1 MILRRCLLHLQSA
14 HRAFKRTHLYTGT
27 KKCLK
32 KRQILSLV
40 LLIISIQHLRSLKGN
55 EAVAKEQSEK
65 LDRIEADIAGN
76 EKKKREL
83 EREKEIM
90 DERIDILEAL
100 NDRPGATI
108 EDKINGEHKDAFLG
122 WMRTGG
128 RDQTA
133 DQRLRDV
140 IKKSR
145 EYKNITTT
153 SPSTG
158 GYAVP
163 EEIASEV
170 DRLLL
175 KQSDILN
182 EVKVVQV
189 GTSDYKELITI
200 QGGNSGWVGED
211 GSRTA
216 TGTPTLRE
224 VVPTWG
230 ELYAYPQI
238 TEWSAQ
244 DMFFNVQ
251 DWLVND
257 IVDGMGK
264 NLDSAI
270 WTGDGSNKPT
280 GLEQNAPTSTAD
292 GSPQRTASVLQY
304 IPTDA
309 ASPLTTVGADDVI
322 DLVYALNRSY
332 RGNAKFGANSVTQ
345 GALRKLKSSNGDYY
359 WQPSLQEGQPANL
372 LGYSVFTFED
382 MDDFDQGDGLYL
394 GFGDWRRAYTLCH
407 RAELNITANDLTNPG
422 YIKFYVRRRYA
433 GIVTNND
440 ALKLLKYAGT

>member
-1 MILRRCLLHLQSA
+1 MSKEKANPILGA
-14 HRAFKRTHLYTGT
+14 IDNINTAFEEFKDTNDKRLEAE
-27 KKCLK
+27 
-32 KRQILSLV
+32 Q
-40 LLIISIQHLRSLKGN
+40 KGN
-55 EAVAKEQSEK
+55 EAIAREQNEK

-90 DERIDILEAL
+90 DERIDILEAM
-100 NDRPGATI
+100 NDRPGVTV
-108 EDKINGEHKDAFLG
+108 EDKINDEHKNAFID
-122 WMRTGG
+122 WFRSGG
-128 RDQTA
+128 KDNAA

-145 EYKNITTT
+145 EYKDVTIGTT
-153 SPSTG
+153 SAG

-163 EEIASEV
+163 EEISRAV

-182 EVKVVQV
+182 EVKVVRV

-200 QGGNSGWVGED
+200 QGGNSGWVGET
-211 GSRTA
+211 GTRSA
-216 TGTPTLRE
+216 TNTPTLRE

-238 TEWSAQ
+238 SEWSAQ

-257 IVDGMGK
+257 IADGMGK
-264 NLDSAI
+264 ALDLAI
-270 WTGDGSNKPT
+270 WSGDGSTKPTGLINGTPVTTGDGS
-280 GLEQNAPTSTAD
+280 
-292 GSPQRTASVLQY
+292 PQKAATVLQY
-304 IPTDA
+304 VPTDA

-322 DLVYALNRSY
+322 DLVYSLNRAY

-359 WQPSLQEGQPANL
+359 WQPSLQQGQPASL
-372 LGYSVFTFED
+372 LGYSVFTYED
-382 MDDFDQGDGLYL
+382 MADFDTADGMYL
-394 GFGDWRRAYTLCH
+394 GFGDWSRAYTLAH
-407 RAELNITANDLTNPG
+407 RAELAVTANEFSTPG
-422 YIKFYVRRRYA
+422 YIKFYVRRRYS
-433 GIVTNND
+433 GILTNND